1 MKRFKIEKEH
11 FGYKISEYLKEV
23 QNYSGRGL
31 RQVEVFLDGK
41 KVRVTKQIKRQGIL
55 KVIEKEKETNIKPIK
70 IPLDIVF
77 EDEDILIVNK
87 QPFLVTHPTKKKVDM
102 TLANGIVY
110 YFKEKDGKDF
120 VPRFYNRLDM
130 DTSGLII
137 IAKNSFAQA
146 FLQNF
151 GDVKKY
157 YMALVHGIINE
168 DEMTIEEPIG
178 RVGDSLRREILK
190 DGQYAKTHVKT
201 IKRYEKSDV
210 TLVECELF
218 TGRTHQIRVHLSHLG
233 HPILGDKLYGD
244 KPDDV
249 KRQMLHSYKV
259 SFVHPRTKEI
269 KELERGMYEDMKE
282 LVDEGK

>member
-1 MKRFKIEKEH
+1 M
-11 FGYKISEYLKEV
+11 
-23 QNYSGRGL
+23 
-31 RQVEVFLDGK
+31 EVFLDGK

-210 TLVECELF
+210 TIVECELF

-269 KELERGMYEDMKE
+269 KELEIGMYEDMKSE
-282 LVDEGK
+282 